1 MTVNLKALSDS
12 TGDPLAKED
21 ADLLQKVEELFTSE
35 DLDVFDAKRRAFAP
49 DIAEFK
55 KAFDRVNALRHIAGL
70 STQVVSMLSQLKGAD
85 VGSDQGLLMERDL
98 LLPRYRLTSLIG
110 SPSGVASLLNETEKF
125 LQHFHTAEEVQIKR
139 NQEALEKIKTHLNE
153 TEVLLQ
159 GLGKL
164 NQILTIGPPQGHD
177 LADTY
182 DTLRKIVDRELSG
195 ESTEHHKLSYVPPE
209 DESEQLR
216 KRIQGILS
224 TRLSVLRGQLE
235 KVIQE
240 RNKDDIKTLL
250 DLLQLNKLNN
260 VAANLTPAVIE
271 TMQKILDDANTQVIK
286 TRVIDRITGD
296 FSVLAQGDIDRFLAE
311 LRNLLEEEFAKQKK
325 EGKKILLSFK

>member
-1 MTVNLKALSDS
+1 
-12 TGDPLAKED
+12 
-21 ADLLQKVEELFTSE
+21 
-35 DLDVFDAKRRAFAP
+35 
-49 DIAEFK
+49 
-55 KAFDRVNALRHIAGL
+55 
-70 STQVVSMLSQLKGAD
+70 
-85 VGSDQGLLMERDL
+85 
-98 LLPRYRLTSLIG
+98 
-110 SPSGVASLLNETEKF
+110 
-125 LQHFHTAEEVQIKR
+125 
-139 NQEALEKIKTHLNE
+139 
-153 TEVLLQ
+153 
-159 GLGKL
+159 
-164 NQILTIGPPQGHD
+164 
-177 LADTY
+177 
-182 DTLRKIVDRELSG
+182 
-195 ESTEHHKLSYVPPE
+195 VPPE